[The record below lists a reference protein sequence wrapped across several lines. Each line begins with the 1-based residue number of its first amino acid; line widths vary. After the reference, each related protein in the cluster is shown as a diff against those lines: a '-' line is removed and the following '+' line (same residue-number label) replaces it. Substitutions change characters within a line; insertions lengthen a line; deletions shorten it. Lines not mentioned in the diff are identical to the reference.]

1 MLCTYAGNIESP
13 CSQILIL
20 TFMAQAKLSST
31 YDYNLFIHT
40 YPHTRHF
47 KAYKESTQG
56 NSESHKIITHTPIT
70 CKPDQN
76 SDTSFRLMARRE
88 GRGGQEIHTQTQLI
102 VYNRNSVNPAPISH
116 KINLKKNKI
125 FFVNRLT
132 PAMAILLFS
141 YSHKINK
148 FLLTQEH
155 ETTIVDRSNS
165 MNRSKK
171 TNRSETKPLR
181 FHMPKGY
188 KAYPGSTND
197 LIDIVDTMTGVVCP
211 VLRNQMKYAQKLLGV
226 FA

>member
-1 MLCTYAGNIESP
+1 
-13 CSQILIL
+13 
-20 TFMAQAKLSST
+20 
-31 YDYNLFIHT
+31 
-40 YPHTRHF
+40 
-47 KAYKESTQG
+47 
-56 NSESHKIITHTPIT
+56 
-70 CKPDQN
+70 
-76 SDTSFRLMARRE
+76 MARRE
-88 GRGGQEIHTQTQLI
+88 GRGGQENNLQTQLI

-148 FLLTQEH
+148 FLLTQET
-155 ETTIVDRSNS
+155 ETTTVVRSNS